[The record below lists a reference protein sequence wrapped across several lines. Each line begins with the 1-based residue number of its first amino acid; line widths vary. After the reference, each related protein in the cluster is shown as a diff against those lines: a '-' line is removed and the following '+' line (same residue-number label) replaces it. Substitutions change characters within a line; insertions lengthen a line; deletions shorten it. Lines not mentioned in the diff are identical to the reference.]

1 VSDRVRI
8 GVLNNLRAGRSG
20 PRIARVL
27 SFLHDHP
34 EVAHVETESGEDVP
48 RALAMLADQGAEL
61 LVINGG
67 DGTLQRTLTALLNDS
82 VFPIFPLI
90 APLRGGRTNMS
101 ALDIGSHRN
110 PVAALSAL
118 IAAVRQGVLAQHL
131 VERAVLRID
140 LGSGQNVHY
149 GMSFG
154 VGLIP
159 RAIELTHRLFPHGR
173 AQGVFGSGVV
183 TATLISRAIFNSA
196 DGILTPDRM
205 DIHLDGRPVEHEQFY
220 LAIATTLN
228 HFFLK
233 FRPFWGN
240 ENAPVRF
247 TAVASTAARS
257 FTAALRILRG
267 QPPHHTGS
275 LVGYTSHNVHQADL
289 RLTGRVTVD
298 GEMFTPPADGVVHLT
313 ADRRVRFVRT

>member
-1 VSDRVRI
+1 MRI

-20 PRIARVL
+20 PRITRVL
-27 SFLHDHP
+27 SFLHNHP

-48 RALAMLADQGAEL
+48 RALAVLADQGVDL

-67 DGTLQRTLTALLNDS
+67 DGTLQRTLTALLHDN
-82 VFPIFPLI
+82 VFPTLPLI

-101 ALDIGSHRN
+101 ALDIGSRRN

-118 IAAVRQGVLAQHL
+118 IAAAQQDVLAQHI

-140 LGSGQNVHY
+140 LGSTGKVHY

-159 RAIELTHRLFPHGR
+159 RAIELTHQLFPHGR
-173 AQGVFGSGVV
+173 AQGVFGSTLV
-183 TATLISRAIFNSA
+183 TATLIGRAVFSSA
-196 DGILTPDRM
+196 DGILTPNRM
-205 DIHLDGRPVEHEQFY
+205 HIHLDGQPVEHEQFY

-228 HFFLK
+228 RLFLK
-233 FRPFWGN
+233 LRPFWGD
-240 ENAPVRF
+240 EDAPLRF
-247 TAVASTAARS
+247 TAVASTASRS
-257 FTAALRILRG
+257 LPAALRILRG

-275 LVGYTSHNVHQADL
+275 LSGYTSRNVHQADL
-289 RLTGRVTVD
+289 RLNGRVTLD
-298 GEMFTPPADGVVHLT
+298 GEMFTPPADGTVRLT